1 MTQNNKKNPRKD
13 NQNLNLPPGTKVI
26 AITGRKI
33 LIFFLIIIL
42 GIAVYQSFGKS
53 FGPSVVEKINTD
65 VGLNQIATNYS
76 QKSYEEVVVKG
87 QQLKAKKSVQNS
99 EDNGKMTQI
108 REIDAI
114 TLPATLNIADIGF
127 LKEDNGTKITIEEAK
142 WYELLVDA
150 VPSFLGTI
158 ILFFLFI
165 FFLSRMMG
173 GSGGPMGGAMGFIRS
188 RARMYDPD
196 DKDKV
201 TFADVAGSE
210 EEKSDLEEVVDF
222 LKNPEKYKK
231 LGAKIPRGIL
241 LQGPPGTGKT
251 LLARAVAG
259 ESNVPFFS
267 ISGSEFVE
275 MFVGVG
281 ASRVRDLFA
290 EAREKSPS
298 IIFIDEIDAIGKKRS
313 PGIGGGHD
321 EREQTLNQILTE
333 MDGFDNDTNVIVMA
347 ATNRADV
354 LDKALLRPGRFD
366 RKVTINLPTLEDRKK
381 ILVVHQKNKPFA
393 KDINWDTI
401 ANITIGFSGAELGN
415 LLNEA
420 AILAGK
426 LNQKE
431 ITQDLVQK
439 SIEKVIM
446 GNEKKSLKMT
456 EHEKYL
462 TAVHEVGHA
471 IVGKMLAHT
480 DPVHKISIL
489 PRGGAGGV
497 TWFLPEKDRTY
508 TSKAKYLDEL
518 ACLYGGRVAE
528 EVFFG
533 TDYITTGA
541 SNDIERATDI
551 ARAMIMRFGFDK
563 DLGAENYAPDA
574 VEGNYLGAQSQEK
587 AISQETRKLID
598 DKVRKIL
605 QDAYAT
611 ATKIISENKDLHEKI
626 AKDLFEKEEM
636 LKDEFDA
643 YFVDMTNVPEKII
656 K

>member
-1 MTQNNKKNPRKD
+1 MTQNNKKNSRKD

-42 GIAVYQSFGKS
+42 GIAVYQSLGKS
-53 FGPSVVEKINTD
+53 FGANIVEKTNTD
-65 VGLNQIATNYS
+65 IGLNQIATNYS

-87 QQLKAKKSVQNS
+87 QQLRAKKPLQNA
-99 EDNGKMTQI
+99 EENGKMTQI

-142 WYELLVDA
+142 WYEMLADA
-150 VPSFLGTI
+150 VPGFLGTL
-158 ILFFLFI
+158 ILFFIFI
-165 FFLSRMMG
+165 FFLTRMMG

-393 KDINWDTI
+393 KDVNWDTI

-420 AILAGK
+420 AILAG
-426 LNQKE
+426 
-431 ITQDLVQK
+431 
-439 SIEKVIM
+439 
-446 GNEKKSLKMT
+446 
-456 EHEKYL
+456 
-462 TAVHEVGHA
+462 A
-471 IVGKMLAHT
+471 
-480 DPVHKISIL
+480 KI
-489 PRGGAGGV
+489 
-497 TWFLPEKDRTY
+497 Y
-508 TSKAKYLDEL
+508 
-518 ACLYGGRVAE
+518 
-528 EVFFG
+528 
-533 TDYITTGA
+533 
-541 SNDIERATDI
+541 
-551 ARAMIMRFGFDK
+551 
-563 DLGAENYAPDA
+563 
-574 VEGNYLGAQSQEK
+574 
-587 AISQETRKLID
+587 
-598 DKVRKIL
+598 
-605 QDAYAT
+605 
-611 ATKIISENKDLHEKI
+611 
-626 AKDLFEKEEM
+626 
-636 LKDEFDA
+636 
-643 YFVDMTNVPEKII
+643 
-656 K
+656 